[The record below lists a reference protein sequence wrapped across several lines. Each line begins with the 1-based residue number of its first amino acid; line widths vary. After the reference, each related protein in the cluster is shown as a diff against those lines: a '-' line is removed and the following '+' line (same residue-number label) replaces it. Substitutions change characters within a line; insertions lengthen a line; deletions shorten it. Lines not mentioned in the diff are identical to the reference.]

1 MSRLVTRSDLGDQI
15 FDILRERI
23 TRIQLAPGERL
34 DIRGLAEELGTSA
47 IPVRDAL
54 KRLGERGLV
63 TSMAGPGYNV
73 IALSESDMESV
84 SEFRMV
90 LELLAVETS
99 IDRIP
104 TEVLSDLV
112 GRNERLFPLVEK
124 LNTSEMVDDVDV
136 ELHTGCI
143 VGYASNRY
151 LKDTYDRLYDLISIA
166 KNWLHRYPD
175 VIAEHRA
182 ILESMLRR
190 DLEATKKT
198 LTDHL
203 KKTSVECLR
212 AMELK
217 SAEGSLGDGS
227 LGNAQEGSG

>member
-1 MSRLVTRSDLGDQI
+1 MSRLVTRSALGDQI

-34 DIRGLAEELGTSA
+34 DIRGLAEEFGTSA

-54 KRLGERGLV
+54 KRLSERGLV
-63 TSMAGPGYNV
+63 TSLAGSGYNV

-112 GRNERLFPLVEK
+112 GRNERLFPFAEK
-124 LNTSEMVDDVDV
+124 LNTSETVDDVDV

-143 VGYASNRY
+143 VGYAANRY

-175 VIAEHRA
+175 VIVEHRA

-190 DLEATKKT
+190 DLEATRKT
-198 LTDHL
+198 LSDHL

-212 AMELK
+212 AMELRN
-217 SAEGSLGDGS
+217 AEGSSGNGT